1 MAPPVDPAKA
11 RAMLQ
16 NPWIGKVLAKDVE
29 LLELEKQQ
37 KDEQA

>member
-1 MAPPVDPAKA
+1 MAPPIDPAKA
-11 RAMLQ
+11 KTAKD
-16 NPWIGKVLAKDVE
+16 PWIDKVLAKDVQ